1 MKLYFPDTLWNPGQL
16 SGASFL
22 YFSEQTIGLTL
33 HPSVSTF
40 LTGVDPF
47 QFLPYVRE
55 RRPAWLEQFE
65 EFIGRRQV
73 FWQSHLATQ
82 NLLKPLS
89 GVGSRQILFSYDR
102 GQHGWDQAQELLTS
116 CALDKS
122 EIGKLIDPFHAA
134 DELFAH
140 IFFEKVLEVL
150 YPNASEET
158 LIDIGKD
165 ASTTRYEDRVIN
177 NFNWD
182 YIYRY
187 CDGLF
192 GQTSL
197 SDLLTRAYM
206 FRMPILAP
214 MGEVLLS
221 NGNLLK
227 FLSHLKD
234 HTGEAARDYTDVPT
248 DVIAWEFFRQLVST
262 YVDPLDD
269 RSVSSILEMLKKRQ
283 GEIER
288 LKRKCLDLAL
298 GVGSQDDLRSLIPKV
313 RDHIKAKVLN
323 ELEDL
328 LKMDQ
333 RSFSTFIS
341 DLFSDEKSWMAVS
354 AFLAGLLTG
363 GEVVTAAGA
372 LSALALVGAKAVKQS
387 SADTQKLATHS
398 LTLIYRLSR

>member
-1 MKLYFPDTLWNPGQL
+1 MLPGKR
-16 SGASFL
+16 A
-22 YFSEQTIGLTL
+22 
-33 HPSVSTF
+33 V
-40 LTGVDPF
+40 
-47 QFLPYVRE
+47 
-55 RRPAWLEQFE
+55 
-65 EFIGRRQV
+65 
-73 FWQSHLATQ
+73 
-82 NLLKPLS
+82 
-89 GVGSRQILFSYDR
+89 
-102 GQHGWDQAQELLTS
+102 
-116 CALDKS
+116 
-122 EIGKLIDPFHAA
+122 
-134 DELFAH
+134 
-140 IFFEKVLEVL
+140 
-150 YPNASEET
+150 
-158 LIDIGKD
+158 
-165 ASTTRYEDRVIN
+165 TTPYEDRVIK
-177 NFNWD
+177 NFNWEH
-182 YIYRY
+182 IYRY

-192 GQTSL
+192 GKTSL

-221 NGNLLK
+221 NGDLLR
-227 FLSHLKD
+227 FLSHLKASKSE
-234 HTGEAARDYTDVPT
+234 EALGYSDVPA

-269 RSVSSILEMLKKRQ
+269 KSVSRIVEILTKRQ
-283 GEIER
+283 GEIDR
-288 LKRKCLDLAL
+288 LKNKCLDLAL

-313 RDHIKAKVLN
+313 RDHIKAKVMN

-387 SADTQKLATHS
+387 SAEKQKLSTHP